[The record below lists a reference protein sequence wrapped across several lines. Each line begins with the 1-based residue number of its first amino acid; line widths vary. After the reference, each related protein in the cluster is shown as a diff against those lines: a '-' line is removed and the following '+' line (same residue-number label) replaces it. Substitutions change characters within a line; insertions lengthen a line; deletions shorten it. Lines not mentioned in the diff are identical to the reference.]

1 MTEIVIAEI
10 PPNTSGEL
18 EAMAAGVEEMRSAP
32 QVEIKTK
39 SFIHAGMYCARA

>member
-39 SFIHAGMYCARA
+39 RFMPACIAARA